1 MIVHYLKRKH
11 VICRGINQNDAQTLF
26 RVLMDDIC
34 LELYYVVNIFK
45 EKIE

>member
-1 MIVHYLKRKH
+1 MIIQYLKRKRP
-11 VICRGINQNDAQTLF
+11 ICRRTNQNDAQTLY

-34 LELYYVVNIFK
+34 LELYYVVNIFN